1 LVSTAQVHGGRQNAA
16 DAARISI
23 LTSGRSRSKAVLD
36 GWEPSGR
43 RRVAMEFIIGLGI
56 MAVIWIV
63 VIYGSDY
70 VNKNVQ

>member
-1 LVSTAQVHGGRQNAA
+1 MPIAFAT
-16 DAARISI
+16 
-23 LTSGRSRSKAVLD
+23 LTSGRSRSNAAATA
-36 GWEPSGR
+36 GSRRGR

-63 VIYGSDY
+63 VIYGSEY